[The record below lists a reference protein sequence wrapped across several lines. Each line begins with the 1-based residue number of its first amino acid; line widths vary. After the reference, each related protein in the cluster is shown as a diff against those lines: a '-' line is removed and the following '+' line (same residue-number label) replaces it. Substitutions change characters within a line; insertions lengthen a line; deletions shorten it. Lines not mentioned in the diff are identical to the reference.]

1 MLLFIWLF
9 SMINMPEKSKMDIEL
24 KKPSFN
30 KANERSGEKI
40 LFNNSEKYTMT
51 SKFIEFQNI
60 YFNTKS

>member
-1 MLLFIWLF
+1 
-9 SMINMPEKSKMDIEL
+9 MDIEL